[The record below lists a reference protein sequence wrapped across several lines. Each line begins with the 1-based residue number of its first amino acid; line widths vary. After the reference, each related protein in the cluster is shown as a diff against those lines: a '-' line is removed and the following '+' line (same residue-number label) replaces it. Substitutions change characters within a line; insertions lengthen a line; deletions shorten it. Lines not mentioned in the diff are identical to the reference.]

1 MRIYGGLKT
10 LASFGNP
17 DKCAQEGRLGMYARL
32 QFQSVAYSWK
42 GEVILG
48 RTANGGVNEIHKCV

>member
-32 QFQSVAYSWK
+32 SPLSVRRVLLERRSDSRPNSK
-42 GEVILG
+42 
-48 RTANGGVNEIHKCV
+48 RQRK